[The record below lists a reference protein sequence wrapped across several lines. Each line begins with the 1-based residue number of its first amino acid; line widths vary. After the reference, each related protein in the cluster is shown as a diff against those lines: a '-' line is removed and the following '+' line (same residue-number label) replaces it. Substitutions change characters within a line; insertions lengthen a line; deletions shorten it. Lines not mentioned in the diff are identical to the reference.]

1 MLADAIAAVLEL
13 HKQSVDVRRLVVV
26 CSCGTEWTQE
36 EIVSAAF
43 PLVSAHVAESIVI
56 DAGVQ
61 AEVARLF
68 DAASISRQGVRG
80 SL

>member
-13 HKQSVDVRRLVVV
+13 HKQTEDAMRLVTV

-36 EIVSAAF
+36 EIVLAAF
-43 PLVSAHVAESIVI
+43 PLVSAHVADYIVK

-68 DAASISRQGVRG
+68 DATIPHRQGARG